1 MVRRQ
6 FRGEEKRLMDIRV
19 LPDAIVPSY
28 WNVVFHPSLTRL
40 NRLVLGR
47 FQHVSAFTYIPGT
60 GAWLLYDC
68 QWGGVRLALIPRI
81 NVLVAY
87 TRGCAVVKFDR
98 RYERFALASRLG
110 YYCVPAIKQLLGLS
124 CVAATP
130 DGLYRHLIAN
140 GGELISGQ
148 RVDTAAAAAGSDVP
162 AGTAAGAS

>member
-1 MVRRQ
+1 
-6 FRGEEKRLMDIRV
+6 MDAHI
-19 LPDAIVPSY
+19 LPDAIEPSY
-28 WNVVFHPSLTRL
+28 WNVVFHPSQTRL
-40 NRLVLGR
+40 DRLLLGR
-47 FQHVSAFTYIPGT
+47 FRHVSAFTYIPGV
-60 GAWLLYDC
+60 GAWIMVDC
-68 QWGGVRLALIPRI
+68 QWGGMRIAFIPRI

-130 DGLYRHLIAN
+130 DALYRHLIKH

-148 RVDTAAAAAGSDVP
+148 CVDTAAAAAGSDVA
-162 AGTAAGAS
+162 AGTATGPG